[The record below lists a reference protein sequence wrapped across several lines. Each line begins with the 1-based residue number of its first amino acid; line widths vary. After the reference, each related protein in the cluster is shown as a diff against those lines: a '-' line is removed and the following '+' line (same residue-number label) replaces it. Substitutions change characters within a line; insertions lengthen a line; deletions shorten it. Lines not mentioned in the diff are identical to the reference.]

1 MRCQKFRITN
11 LESAVG
17 NSLSTRLRFKWTKTI
32 HEIHR
37 QSYAPSNQTH
47 HLVSAQY
54 GHAWIHIRSLRE
66 GSLKSVKTKYFPNS
80 QAIPSRGEVNR
91 LTHSWLLLLIPLFSK
106 RNVGILLVCEAEM
119 PCYFATLYGHKHST
133 SQFASQSFYS
143 SSFVAYL
150 DVYISYV
157 LLCFLFGPDSTPT
170 HNIDLVGL
178 LVDFFFQ
185 RSIACWFQRM
195 KDLAEHRNKLI

>member
-47 HLVSAQY
+47 CLVSAQY
-54 GHAWIHIRSLRE
+54 GHAWIHIR

-80 QAIPSRGEVNR
+80 QAIPSKGEVNR
-91 LTHSWLLLLIPLFSK
+91 LTLSWLLLLIPSFSK
-106 RNVGILLVCEAEM
+106 RNVGILLVCEAGYRDAM
-119 PCYFATLYGHKHST
+119 LLSATLYGHTHST
-133 SQFASQSFYS
+133 SHFASQSFCS
-143 SSFVAYL
+143 SSIVAYL
-150 DVYISYV
+150 DVYISLCIT
-157 LLCFLFGPDSTPT
+157 LLSFWTRFNSHT
-170 HNIDLVGL
+170 
-178 LVDFFFQ
+178 
-185 RSIACWFQRM
+185 
-195 KDLAEHRNKLI
+195 